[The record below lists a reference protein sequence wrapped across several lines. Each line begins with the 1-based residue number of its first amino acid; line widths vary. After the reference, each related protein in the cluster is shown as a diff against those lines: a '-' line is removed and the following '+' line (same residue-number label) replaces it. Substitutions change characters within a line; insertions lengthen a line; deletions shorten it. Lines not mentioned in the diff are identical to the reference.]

1 MVIIRTSA
9 TEVKTQAVSPEL
21 TVHFS
26 ATVAEQLGGAAG
38 AAGAAAA
45 GAVAAGAAAGAAGV
59 VAAGA
64 VAGLSC
70 ATAAGAARPMNMA
83 VAAAAAR
90 PVSKRVSFMVQEL
103 QIWKGK
109 RRMAPKARP
118 CPSRLCGS

>member
-45 GAVAAGAAAGAAGV
+45 AGAVAAGAAVGAAGV
-59 VAAGA
+59 
-64 VAGLSC
+64 
-70 ATAAGAARPMNMA
+70 AAGAARRGRLILRHGSGRGEAN
-83 VAAAAAR
+83 
-90 PVSKRVSFMVQEL
+90 KH
-103 QIWKGK
+103 G
-109 RRMAPKARP
+109 RR
-118 CPSRLCGS
+118 